1 MNFEEYKGKLSDIKS
16 SLDSLARIKDKE
28 YQNYREFLNNRIDVP
43 LERRQEMIGYL
54 GKMQKEDEKNINNQ
68 IAFIELLLDQVYYKK
83 IVEDVLEKLGIQKA
97 TQDKTTQLAVNN
109 VIQENGVKE
118 DWKNRNASMMPQSQD
133 NSSYNTNTNHER
145 ISTICQKF
153 MVNYFRFEKLQLSV
167 ADEYVEELGNLDYA
181 SWLKY
186 EEKEKITLVS
196 TTKPPKYYAY
206 DACNCTDKVKKGEYY
221 FLIPATSFGF
231 TETTMVKA
239 AVMTF
244 FDLRNYNG
252 SNAKPKV
259 IKPAC
264 VKKEGD
270 IYRVCEKGI
279 LEF

>member
-109 VIQENGVKE
+109 VIQEKGVKE

-196 TTKPPKYYAY
+196 TTKPPK
-206 DACNCTDKVKKGEYY
+206 
-221 FLIPATSFGF
+221 
-231 TETTMVKA
+231 
-239 AVMTF
+239 
-244 FDLRNYNG
+244 
-252 SNAKPKV
+252 
-259 IKPAC
+259 
-264 VKKEGD
+264 
-270 IYRVCEKGI
+270 
-279 LEF
+279 